1 MAMAEP
7 APTLDRASAL
17 TFPIALSDGHA
28 VATIGDA
35 AKVFEGLTEEQ
46 REASHWSIAIRM
58 MDHALREPTYLKT
71 ATLSLQTALAMDGLL
86 DHMQ

>member
-1 MAMAEP
+1 MVEP
-7 APTLDRASAL
+7 AQTFDRASAL
-17 TFPIALSDGHA
+17 TFPIALSDGRA
-28 VATIGDA
+28 VATIGNA
-35 AKVFEGLTEEQ
+35 ARLFETLSEKQ
-46 REASHWSIAIRM
+46 RDSSHWSIAIRM

>member
-1 MAMAEP
+1 MAESP
-7 APTLDRASAL
+7 STLDRVSAL
-17 TFPIALSDGHA
+17 TFPVVLSDGRE

-35 AKVFEGLTEEQ
+35 AKLFETLTEEQ
-46 REASHWSIAIRM
+46 RETSHWSIAIRM

>member
-1 MAMAEP
+1 MVEQGL
-7 APTLDRASAL
+7 TLDRASAL
-17 TFPIALSDGHA
+17 TFPIALSDGRA

-35 AKVFEGLTEEQ
+35 ANLFETLTDKQ
-46 REASHWSIAIRM
+46 RGSSHWSIAIRM
-58 MDHALREPTYLKT
+58 MNHALTEPTYLKT

>member
-1 MAMAEP
+1 MGEP
-7 APTLDRASAL
+7 APTFDRTSAL
-17 TFPIALSDGHA
+17 TFPIALSDGRA

-35 AKVFEGLTEEQ
+35 ARLFESLSEAQ
-46 REASHWSIAIRM
+46 RETSHWGIAIRM

-86 DHMQ
+86 DHMH